1 MKKMGMTCAAILLF
15 CLGAGWALA
24 GDGQAL
30 VEKTC
35 TKCHDLGRVRAAFG
49 VKDQAAWSATVDRM
63 LSKPNAPAVSHEEHG
78 AIIDWLAA
86 QKK

>member
-1 MKKMGMTCAAILLF
+1 MKKTGMTCAAILLF

-35 TKCHDLGRVRAAFG
+35 TKCHDLGRVSAAYG
-49 VKDQAAWSATVDRM
+49 VKDEAAWLTTVTRM
-63 LSKPNAPAVSHEEHG
+63 LAKNNAPAVTPEEH
-78 AIIDWLAA
+78 AVIVAWLAA
-86 QKK
+86 QKQ

>member
-1 MKKMGMTCAAILLF
+1 MKKKGTTCAAILFF

-24 GDGQAL
+24 GDGQVL

-35 TKCHDLGRVRAAFG
+35 SKCHDLGRVSAAYG
-49 VKDQAAWSATVDRM
+49 IKDEAAWSATVTRM
-63 LSKPNAPAVSHEEHG
+63 LAKSNAPAVTHEEHE
-78 AIIDWLAA
+78 AIVKWLAA